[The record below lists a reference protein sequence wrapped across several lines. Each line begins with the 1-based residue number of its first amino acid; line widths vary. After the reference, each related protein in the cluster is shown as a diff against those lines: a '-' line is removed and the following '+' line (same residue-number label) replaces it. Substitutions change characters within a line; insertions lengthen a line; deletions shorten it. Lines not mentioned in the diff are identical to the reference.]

1 MKSMDSV
8 QGELHKWGNANQ
20 VGFDATKESKH
31 VLSLK
36 DPLGPEFKLLGV
48 TFDCKLEMESAVRS
62 LTGKVKWKLLML
74 LRSRRSFH
82 TTDLVI
88 QYKQQVLSFIEY
100 RTPAIYHATRTV
112 LGRLDKQQDRFLR
125 ELGITREAALLDFNL
140 APLSTRR
147 DIALLG
153 LLHRA
158 AIGEGPP
165 HFREFFK
172 RRAGSLKLVDP
183 LAGRKMSP
191 LYDDRSWGSSACI
204 ARSAI
209 LRHATLSRTFSG
221 YYKLVLV
228 PSSSKI
234 CTRTGRRCTPQD
246 ELERQRGAGVG

>member
-1 MKSMDSV
+1 MRTGLSHPAPPLKSMDSV

-112 LGRLDKQQDRFLR
+112 LGRLDKQRFPFR
-125 ELGITREAALLDFNL
+125 ELGIIREASLLDFNL

-158 AIGEGPP
+158 AIGRAAAFSRILQATCWQLEASGP
-165 HFREFFK
+165 
-172 RRAGSLKLVDP
+172 
-183 LAGRKMSP
+183 
-191 LYDDRSWGSSACI
+191 ACWSEDVSTPTTI
-204 ARSAI
+204 HLGARP
-209 LRHATLSRTFSG
+209 R
-221 YYKLVLV
+221 V
-228 PSSSKI
+228 
-234 CTRTGRRCTPQD
+234 
-246 ELERQRGAGVG
+246 